1 MRPAGLLIRHFDP
14 PVVQV
19 DVNELK
25 KALWAAIQTGAQR
38 QSALPFAA
46 LLAHVVATGGAAG
59 SDGVSVHLCFI
70 CLLHLANEHGL
81 ELHDAA
87 DLASLTVTH
96 LPAS

>member
-1 MRPAGLLIRHFDP
+1 M
-14 PVVQV
+14 
-19 DVNELK
+19 DVKELK

-38 QSALPFAA
+38 QSAPLPFAA
-46 LLAHVVATGGAAG
+46 LLAHVMAGGAAG

-96 LPAS
+96 MPAS